1 MTPYLSVCYGW
12 LKVAHLIAVIAW
24 MVGLL
29 YLPRLFAYHAE
40 VGADAGAAELLQQ
53 AEHRLLRHL
62 MNPAMLA
69 VFALGISLIVVT
81 HAGAP
86 GTGGWLHAKILLAL
100 ILAALQGIMARFRR
114 NLALGQN
121 TRSPSYYRGFHW
133 ILVALMVAVVVLVI
147 RRPF

>member
-1 MTPYLSVCYGW
+1 MTVYSSEYYMW
-12 LKVAHLIAVIAW
+12 LKAAHVIAVIAW

-29 YLPRLFAYHAE
+29 YLPRLFMYHAVVE
-40 VGADAGAAELLQQ
+40 PDSGAAELLRRV
-53 AEHRLLRHL
+53 EHLLLRHL

-69 VFALGISLIVVT
+69 VFVLGILLIMVT

-100 ILAALQGIMARFRR
+100 IMAALQGIMGKFRR

-121 TRSPSYYRGFHW
+121 DRSAFFYRVLHW
-133 ILVALMVAVVVLVI
+133 ILIALMVAVVILVI